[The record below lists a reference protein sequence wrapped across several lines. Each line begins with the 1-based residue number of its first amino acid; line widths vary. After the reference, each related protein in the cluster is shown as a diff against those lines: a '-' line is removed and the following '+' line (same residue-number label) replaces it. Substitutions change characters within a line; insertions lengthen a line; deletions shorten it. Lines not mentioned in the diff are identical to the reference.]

1 MTVSIISYDEEAI
14 RRRLER
20 LDASQK
26 TAFAACCAERL
37 LQLLVKIA
45 NGPAGAVAELLP
57 ILDRVWEWT
66 RGSGRDLRGDEQIAG
81 GLVPDEDDDGW
92 TLLVGYT
99 QNAAA
104 ATAYA
109 VRTSLSDSAQEAVW
123 AARQA
128 YEVADLAAQH
138 SGYSRASDGEPL
150 ERQLLSAEVVQHALR
165 GIEQDLVG
173 VEGGLPV
180 DVLRR
185 NAKTAAEAWA
195 HMF

>member
-1 MTVSIISYDEEAI
+1 MSYDEEAI

-45 NGPAGAVAELLP
+45 NGPAGVVAELLP

-66 RGSGRDLRGDEQIAG
+66 RGSGRDLRGDDQIAE
-81 GLVPDEDDDGW
+81 GLVPDDDDDNQW

-104 ATAYA
+104 CTAYA
-109 VRTSLSDSAQEAVW
+109 VRTSLSGSAKEAVW